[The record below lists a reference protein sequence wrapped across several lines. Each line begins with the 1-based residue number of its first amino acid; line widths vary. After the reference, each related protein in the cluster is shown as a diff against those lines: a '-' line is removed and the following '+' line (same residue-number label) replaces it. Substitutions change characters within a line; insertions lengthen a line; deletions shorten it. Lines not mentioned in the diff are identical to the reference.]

1 MSNSQENRVLCRQGA
16 RELTI
21 IEMEVVNGAFAHTD
35 LCSTIRYNPALQT
48 TSSPDSDGCD
58 HT

>member
-1 MSNSQENRVLCRQGA
+1 MSQNDNRVLCRQGA

-21 IEMEVVNGAFAHTD
+21 VETEVVNGAFAHTD
-35 LCSTIRYNPALQT
+35 LCSTIRYNPVAQT